1 MPKYDVTFI
10 AYASKTIHVE
20 AENETEAQKV
30 ALEQFDY
37 PTANISNDFELD
49 DWEIMEPP
57 HGVRK
62 IKD

>member
-1 MPKYDVTFI
+1 MPKYSVNFV

-20 AENETEAQKV
+20 AENETEARKI

-37 PTANISNDFELD
+37 PTANISNDFELG
-49 DWEIMEPP
+49 DWDIEEDPY
-57 HGVRK
+57 GVEK